1 MERTVIQTKI
11 EDEIE
16 PRSRSRSRVM
26 SKDRSQSQIDPNQ
39 SRAMS
44 MSISMVNSKQ
54 DKIMAQK
61 YIQQHFGYDIYEVSD
76 PSFCGDN
83 QILEDVELEGNITKQ

>member
-1 MERTVIQTKI
+1 MPHIGSVTKLAKLAELHNPFDKKQSQLALDAMERTVIQTKI

-54 DKIMAQK
+54 DKIMA
-61 YIQQHFGYDIYEVSD
+61 
-76 PSFCGDN
+76 
-83 QILEDVELEGNITKQ
+83 